1 MAHPRGESESDA
13 PGAKVVRHG
22 RDVIFQM
29 AQGRDRPSSVGLG
42 RPEAHHDGG
51 SVPSTDQMSFGTLCR
66 QSGDSLMFWRQH
78 AGDDGNVGSTAPP
91 SAIVRTVPEFIWGT
105 SV

>member
-29 AQGRDRPSSVGLG
+29 AQGRDRPSSVGL
-42 RPEAHHDGG
+42 A
-51 SVPSTDQMSFGTLCR
+51 V
-66 QSGDSLMFWRQH
+66 
-78 AGDDGNVGSTAPP
+78 
-91 SAIVRTVPEFIWGT
+91 
-105 SV
+105 